1 MKKRSKSWKNF
12 WSVDVK
18 KEKFEIYV
26 PVHLRKLR
34 FEIMKFREL
43 KEKEQK
49 GIFRKFFRKG

>member
-1 MKKRSKSWKNF
+1 M
-12 WSVDVK
+12 K